1 MSYTATIPVEFTH
14 PRHFVYEAFC
24 DMGRHQEWNKGLT
37 EISYKGRMY
46 EGLKYAT
53 ITNVLGKVSK
63 SNLQVVK
70 MVKDELI
77 ILESGSGI
85 VTFRAIYEFKEVP
98 PDSCNLTCTL
108 LFTFSKA
115 VFKLAEP
122 VVVTVAENII
132 RGDLETLRASLV

>member
-1 MSYTATIPVEFTH
+1 MSYAATIPVGFTH

-46 EGLKYAT
+46 EGVKYT
-53 ITNVLGKVSK
+53 TVTNVLGKVSK
-63 SNLQVVK
+63 HNVQVVK
-70 MVKDELI
+70 MIKDEMI

-85 VTFRAIYEFKEVP
+85 VTFRAVYEFKEVT
-98 PDSCNLTCTL
+98 PDSCILICTL
-108 LFTFSKA
+108 IFTFSKA

-132 RGDLETLRASLV
+132 RGDLETLRTSLA